1 MDEALEFKATATLGD
16 RRDFGKRQLS
26 CKNDAREANILQ
38 REDAFEIVG
47 DELGRGVER
56 EPREMATAET
66 RDAEI
71 LDD

>member
-1 MDEALEFKATATLGD
+1 MNEALELKAAATLGD
-16 RRDFGKRQLS
+16 GGDFCKRQLA
-26 CKNDAREANILQ
+26 CKNDARKADILQ
-38 REDAFEIVG
+38 SEDAFEIVG
-47 DELGRGVER
+47 NELRRGVER